1 VVAAFN
7 SGFRLGEAQG
17 GYYSD
22 ERTVGTLR
30 PGAASLVIKRDG
42 TATVGQWGRDVRLGP
57 QVVAVRQNLA
67 LLVDGG
73 QVVPGI
79 ADNTGNRWGAT
90 LGNKLYVARSGLG
103 VTATGQLVY
112 VAGPSLSA
120 ATLADL
126 LARAGSVRAMELDIN
141 PEWTSFSYYV
151 PGPTGAPTAT
161 KLLASM
167 QRPAN
172 RYESTSTRDFLGV
185 LAR

>member
-1 VVAAFN
+1 MP
-7 SGFRLGEAQG
+7 
-17 GYYSD
+17 
-22 ERTVGTLR
+22 GTTWPPSTSSAR
-30 PGAASLVIKRDG
+30 FCR

-126 LARAGSVRAMELDIN
+126 LARAGTNRGADGDQAAGQHAAPGEPVRVHLHPRLPRGARSLRPRVAAGL
-141 PEWTSFSYYV
+141 PEHSAGR
-151 PGPTGAPTAT
+151 PGDLAIGA
-161 KLLASM
+161 LI
-167 QRPAN
+167 
-172 RYESTSTRDFLGV
+172 
-185 LAR
+185 

>member
-1 VVAAFN
+1 VPSPAVSAHCRN
-7 SGFRLGEAQG
+7 LPAQG
-17 GYYSD
+17 EDDRLHPGVDRHRHHVHVDLDRHEQSAR
-22 ERTVGTLR
+22 RTVR
-30 PGAASLVIKRDG
+30 E
-42 TATVGQWGRDVRLGP
+42 
-57 QVVAVRQNLA
+57 
-67 LLVDGG
+67 
-73 QVVPGI
+73 
-79 ADNTGNRWGAT
+79 
-90 LGNKLYVARSGLG
+90 